1 MEVKK
6 SPKAELESKRS
17 TWLLIGYI
25 IALSF
30 VYVAFEW
37 TQYDVNAASGRNV
50 ADVAL
55 EEEMIPVTIQ
65 SSKVIP
71 PLPSGIRTVEKDPE
85 QVEESPIYTESN
97 HIYTESSYSYTEESS
112 MRVEVKYVSVR
123 VEHEEAPPE
132 HTIFQ
137 ITEVMPEFPG
147 GQAALL
153 SFLSKNIKYP
163 AVAQEN
169 GAQGRVIVQ
178 FVVNRDGSVV
188 DPVVLRSVDPS
199 LDREALRVISAMP
212 KWRPGIQRGRT
223 VRVKY
228 TVPVTFK
235 LQ

>member
-1 MEVKK
+1 MEIKK

-37 TQYDVNAASGRNV
+37 TQYDVEAASERNV
-50 ADVAL
+50 ASVTL

-65 SSKVIP
+65 SVKVIP
-71 PLPSGIRTVEKDPE
+71 PPSPGIRSVEKKPE
-85 QVEESPIYTESN
+85 QVGDSRIYTENN

-112 MRVEVKYVSVR
+112 MRVVVRYVSVK
-123 VEHEEAPPE
+123 VEHEVIPAEQ
-132 HTIFQ
+132 TVFQ
-137 ITEVMPEFPG
+137 VVEVMPEFPG

-188 DPVVLRSVDPS
+188 DPEVLRSVDPS

-212 KWRPGIQRGRT
+212 RWRPGMQRGRA